1 MADITYEFSSTSQ
14 EECYDKVAG
23 FCQELFGEMARIN
36 DESPSFSI
44 RFGSA
49 LVGVRVREWG
59 DDDATISVFS
69 WVIQGAEIT
78 SELIEFLLR
87 KNYDIRFGA
96 FSIDDENDIHFEHTI
111 VGRTVD
117 KGELEA
123 SIKGV
128 ASTADSY
135 DDEIKERF
143 GGNRARD

>member
-1 MADITYEFSSTSQ
+1 MANIKYEFESTYQ
-14 EECYDKVAG
+14 EECYDEVAG

-111 VGRTVD
+111 VGSTVD
-117 KGELEA
+117 KNELQA
-123 SIKGV
+123 SIMGV
-128 ASTADSY
+128 ANIADSH
-135 DDEIKERF
+135 DDEIQQRW
-143 GGNRARD
+143 GGTKMFD